1 MVPDRTLIPT
11 PYLIPIR
18 FIWYIQNM
26 SNTPSRANLITREG
40 RVALEKE
47 LDHLW
52 RVERR
57 QVTQAVTEAA
67 AHGDR
72 SENAESL

>member
-1 MVPDRTLIPT
+1 
-11 PYLIPIR
+11 
-18 FIWYIQNM
+18 M
-26 SNTPSRANLITREG
+26 STRANLITPEG
-40 RVALEKE
+40 RIALEKE

-57 QVTQAVTEAA
+57 KTTQVVTQVVTQAVTEAA

-72 SENAESL
+72 SENAERK

>member
-1 MVPDRTLIPT
+1 MPD
-11 PYLIPIR
+11 
-18 FIWYIQNM
+18 
-26 SNTPSRANLITREG
+26 RANLITRQG

-57 QVTQAVTEAA
+57 ETTQAVTVAA

-72 SENAESL
+72 SENAEI

>member
-1 MVPDRTLIPT
+1 MANP
-11 PYLIPIR
+11 
-18 FIWYIQNM
+18 N
-26 SNTPSRANLITREG
+26 NLITPEG
-40 RVALEKE
+40 RLMMERE

-57 QVTQAVTEAA
+57 ETTQAVTEAA

-72 SENAESL
+72 SENAEYSDRLVQVFN